1 MRRIDTKID
10 PSSENYRSNFKHH
23 KNISDDLG
31 NVLNNVR
38 KMGPSDRIEKHQ
50 KRGKLTVRER
60 IDRLKDKDSYFL
72 EFSPLAAYELYDNN
86 IPAAGIITGIIT
98 VQGRHCV
105 VVANDATVK
114 DTLSCT
120 LPSKIMIPTRV
131 FSFF

>member
-60 IDRLKDKDSYFL
+60 IDRLCLLYT
-72 EFSPLAAYELYDNN
+72 SPS
-86 IPAAGIITGIIT
+86 P
-98 VQGRHCV
+98 R
-105 VVANDATVK
+105 DAT
-114 DTLSCT
+114 LSRM
-120 LPSKIMIPTRV
+120 PS
-131 FSFF
+131 SA